1 MDLDHLERLI
11 LKIDLKPDTINSIT
25 DYCILNSKSIENDIA
40 NVIHKSFPTH
50 YS

>member
-11 LKIDLKPDTINSIT
+11 VKIDLKPETINGIA
-25 DYCILNSKSIENDIA
+25 DYCILNSKSAENDIA
-40 NVIHKSFPTH
+40 NIIHKSFPSH